1 MGQEDLSPSGKRRFR
16 LRRVMWI
23 FVIALFIMWLGKALL
38 PEIASLGKDRVAVV
52 RIEGPILDSQ
62 QTVNELQ
69 EFSEDPLVKAIVVR
83 IDSPGGGVAPSQEIY
98 NAVKRVRDEH
108 NKTIVASMG
117 TVAASGGYYI
127 AVASDR
133 ILANPG
139 TLTGSIGVI
148 MQLANFEE
156 LLKKIGVQSLVIK
169 SGRYKDIGS
178 PFRPMSEDDRRLMQ
192 SVMDDVHRQ
201 FIEAVAAGRSLE
213 MADVEPLADGRVF
226 TGLQAKDFLLIDDL
240 GDLRD
245 AIRLAGNLSGIKGEP
260 SVVEP
265 TKPFSFR
272 DMISNFLFGEM
283 PSLAIQ
289 TTWMPLMYLMVF

>member
-1 MGQEDLSPSGKRRFR
+1 MEQEDMSTSGRRRFR
-16 LRRVMWI
+16 WRRIFWI
-23 FVIALFIMWLGKALL
+23 FVGALFIMWLGKSLM
-38 PEIASLGKDRVAVV
+38 PELASLGKERVALV

-62 QTVNELQ
+62 QTVSELQ

-108 NKTIVASMG
+108 NKTIIASMG

-127 AVASDR
+127 AVATDR

-156 LLKKIGVQSLVIK
+156 LLKKIGIQNFVIK

-178 PFRPMSEDDRRLMQ
+178 PFRPMREDDRRLMQ

-201 FIEAVAAGRSLE
+201 FIEAVALGRSLE
-213 MADVEPLADGRVF
+213 VADVERLSDGRVF
-226 TGLQAKDFLLIDDL
+226 TGIQAKDALLVDDL

-245 AIRLAGNLSGIKGEP
+245 AIRLAGELSGIKGEP
-260 SVVEP
+260 PVVEP
-265 TKPFSFR
+265 ERRFSFR
-272 DMISNFLFGEM
+272 DMISSFLFGEL